1 MKGLDI
7 LSRVLGQ
14 VTSGR
19 WLITV
24 TAAFCLILLTKTLC
38 TLMEQGKIVL
48 ESATYIAIVMSVLNV
63 VSTISIFYFN
73 RPRPAEDNGGT
84 TTTTDTDI
92 STHTT
97 NVTDTTTTLP
107 GIK

>member
-14 VTSGR
+14 ITSGR

-73 RPRPAEDNGGT
+73 KPRPDGNGDT

-107 GIK
+107 PKP